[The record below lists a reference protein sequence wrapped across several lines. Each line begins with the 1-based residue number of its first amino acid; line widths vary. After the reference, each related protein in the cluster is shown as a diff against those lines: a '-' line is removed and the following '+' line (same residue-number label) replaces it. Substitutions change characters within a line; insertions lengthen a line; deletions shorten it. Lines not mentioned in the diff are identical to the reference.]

1 MRKIATALALATG
14 IAVTAGAIATPA
26 LADVDFRF
34 GINLG
39 PPAYYGPYY
48 GYRPYYYTPYYGP
61 RYYHRHY
68 W

>member
-14 IAVTAGAIATPA
+14 LSLTAGAIATPA

-34 GINLG
+34 GINIG

-48 GYRPYYYTPYYGP
+48 GYRYYHYHPYGTYYYY
-61 RYYHRHY
+61 HY
-68 W
+68 WL

>member
-14 IAVTAGAIATPA
+14 LSLTAGAIATPA

-39 PPAYYGPYY
+39 PPAYYYGP
-48 GYRPYYYTPYYGP
+48 RPYYYNPYYHPYGP
-61 RYYHRHY
+61 YYYRHY